1 MTRWISSLFLC
12 HIRSAADELMNVCL
26 LFVFPESCPT
36 VQRAE
41 GQDKKGN
48 QRGWKDDKF
57 FLQPSSSIQYYL
69 LVFLLTAPATFITF
83 YPPSLSFRTL
93 TSMFSDTL
101 ISLQSYYQPPKKN
114 TSIYPPPLHL
124 CLLPLQPYHFPH
136 SATPPNPTNP
146 LHSSLC
152 KNWSET

>member
-1 MTRWISSLFLC
+1 MSHSVCSRRINECMFAFCLSRILPNCPASRRPRQKRQQKRLKRWQI
-12 HIRSAADELMNVCL
+12 L
-26 LFVFPESCPT
+26 LAPS
-36 VQRAE
+36 
-41 GQDKKGN
+41 
-48 QRGWKDDKF
+48 
-57 FLQPSSSIQYYL
+57 QPSSSIQYYL

-152 KNWSET
+152 KNWCET